1 MDIRPGGMML
11 SALHSVWLGEA
22 QSRSDVARI
31 LDLSRPTASTVVRTL
46 IEDGFLVE
54 TGCGRSS
61 GGKPPIQLSVRPDA
75 FSSIGI
81 DIGYESTVRGV
92 RLDASG
98 RIVAGVDVLATRSYA
113 DRKRAV
119 IEAARMLD
127 VKSVDCAGIAVSGVV
142 DPSRREI
149 INSAY
154 FELAGTGFADEIE
167 ESIGVPVFID
177 NRARMAARAEQ
188 FSGVANKV
196 SDFVLIN
203 LGQGIGSALGFS
215 GKLYCGS
222 GGEAGEIREL
232 LVPDFDKKGVMT
244 LEDALSE
251 KTLSGQN
258 PDPEQLAEVCVPG
271 FRQLISIMNPEMLIL
286 SGRFSM
292 LSDRFV
298 HKLQELLPQVKV
310 CRAQFGRDSSACG
323 SAVAAIENLFFNPN
337 NRRK

>member
-1 MDIRPGGMML
+1 MDTRPGSTML
-11 SALHSVWLGEA
+11 SALRAVWLGEA

-31 LDLSRPTASTVVRTL
+31 LQLSRPTASVVVHTL
-46 IEDGFLVE
+46 IEEGFLVE
-54 TGCGRSS
+54 AGCGRSS
-61 GGKPPIQLSVRPDA
+61 GGKPPIRLSVKNTA

-81 DIGYESTVRGV
+81 DIGYENTVRGV

-98 RIVAGVDVLATRSYA
+98 RIVSGVDVLAMRSYA

-127 VKSVDCAGIAVSGVV
+127 VKSADCVGIAVSGVV

-149 INSAY
+149 IRSAY
-154 FELAGTGFADEIE
+154 FELAGTKFADEIE
-167 ESIGVPVFID
+167 ESLGVPLFID
-177 NRARMAARAEQ
+177 SRARMAARAEQ
-188 FSGVANKV
+188 FSGVACKV
-196 SDFVLIN
+196 SNFVLIN
-203 LGQGIGSALGFS
+203 LGRGIGCALGLA

-222 GGEAGEIREL
+222 AGAAGEIREL
-232 LVPDFDKKGVMT
+232 LVPDFDGKGVVT

-251 KTLSGQN
+251 RTLSGHN
-258 PDPEQLAEVCVPG
+258 PDPEQIAEVCAPG
-271 FRQLISIMNPEMLIL
+271 FRQLVSITDPEMLIL
-286 SGRFSM
+286 SGRFSV
-292 LSDRFV
+292 LPDRFV
-298 HKLQELLPQVKV
+298 LKLQELLPQVRV